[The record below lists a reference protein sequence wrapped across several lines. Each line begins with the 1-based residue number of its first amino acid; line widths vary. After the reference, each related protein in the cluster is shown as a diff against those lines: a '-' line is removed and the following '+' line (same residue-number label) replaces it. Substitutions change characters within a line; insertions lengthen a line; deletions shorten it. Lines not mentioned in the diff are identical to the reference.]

1 MSKLK
6 VAKELDLVSLKDEML
21 KDAGLKNII
30 ENRAKKLKIEGDMS
44 KLPSSVVERLL
55 SNATTEIEKYRTKEN
70 VRLSSELLDAWKQ
83 AKRYLGKKQFSQ
95 ENRKPQEISSSLIP
109 IKGISKR
116 MIEELSDC
124 RIFDIVSLL
133 TRCKTNQQRVNVA
146 AKLGISVDY
155 VNTWVKQADLWRID
169 GMTTDLAYLLA
180 QAGVRSIQDLARL
193 SAEKTY
199 AILKGLQKTQPD
211 FILCTLS
218 DLEEVIKNAGDAVK
232 LLAKKDS
239 LDDCNP
245 YGFEDDAPKHIYK
258 DELDDETTSSAQSLY
273 LVEDLIELD
282 CVLPLP
288 RLVSGKVILEK
299 DSEENSEKPCSGLK
313 VEIEGVVS
321 PAEDKTE
328 AAENPSCIT
337 DSTGKF
343 IITLPERYSFK
354 ETVKIII
361 SNSHGRQE
369 FIKNSTELINSM
381 IESNMVDLV
390 QEFLSKWKEGYL
402 ALNTGNLNEDE
413 KKDKIAEFI
422 KSLRDVVNDKDQDLE
437 AFYTGTSFP
446 ARKICLALK
455 ALAYDA
461 DNGKLFRKGIQD
473 IFEYILKNAT
483 LEARLEGVN
492 SSNADD
498 GFVVVKEVFEEKGEK
513 VARAL
518 PSVKLMGDDENPV
531 MLSSD
536 TAPSRMFSY
545 SMLQRLIEPELSTGT
560 RKSVTEPVDVDKFRT
575 QMYSDHEKLSQMSSL
590 GLGYQLNMHQAWVP
604 DGFAL
609 GDLLYSLILAPGEE
623 QRLVVRENTQS
634 YDITDTAEG
643 LDSVDESYQN
653 SQTDDTSAAYEYGV
667 QQMMEA
673 GSSYKAQSSSW
684 GVGGS
689 ATGGYGGFFGLGIS
703 GSYSKTKSSGS
714 SKAHQNNSQNEAS
727 SAAQRFQQCI
737 KTASNRISQA
747 KRVSVSSA
755 TSTQSDSVATKIVA
769 NHNHSHAMTI
779 QYWEVMRRYRLET
792 AVDSVDLVL
801 FVPMK
806 LIKFLGNEKSLIFPE
821 EDMASFDKARFN
833 KRYSVLLKY
842 ATTLERALPYKYRSG
857 LRLIQSYAAC
867 PKWTFEA
874 AETGSKNVVLSFNSN
889 VLSFDDLTATITLK
903 NGKGSVA
910 GEVDYVRTELRST
923 YKTSEALKDAIR
935 RHRNTSGNVSV
946 TCTFTLPQN
955 ISEED
960 ISSIRIG
967 HSCEGLRYTLYKDL
981 IGLSPA
987 EREAW
992 DNYVDKQMDF
1002 AQDDRSS
1009 SKDLRRMAHYME
1021 ALPEAFRTPEV
1032 YLSASNLNSLGRP
1045 SIRDVDLKLDGKPLQ
1060 TALSSS
1066 KISWNTRVS
1075 VYSDAKTLKRS
1086 EFQKMEET
1094 LHHVVTSTLKYSQ
1107 AIWGALSSDERAMM
1121 LDEYTVQMNFRKLEV
1136 KTGDEK
1142 GQGTGIGNGAGI
1154 PLLNCVNVRK
1164 LLGFYGNCML
1174 LPFTFPEELAEQ
1186 LGRTAADIQDQLYR
1200 FHTNSF
1206 RAPTTVIS
1214 LPTKG
1219 MIGEAVLGQTNVSE
1233 VIDLTRFWN
1242 WQDSPIDKME
1252 IDSSYLNGNDYLA
1265 NKSTKDISALNLQ
1278 GVTPTTPVTAAD
1290 LVSALV
1296 NKQTP
1301 QFENITGLDQL
1312 KDVVNGVT
1320 TASAT
1325 GRDNIINKTS
1335 EMATAA
1341 LTAGLEQKKAEIA
1354 AQKEIELEKL
1364 KNGSSNSS
1372 GGNSAGGSGSNN
1384 SGNGGGAGSSGGS
1397 GTSGSAGNGSAG
1409 GSGLNNSSNGGGT
1422 GAGGNLGVSDSAGNV
1437 SDSNDGSVSGT
1448 SNGNSDS
1455 GASANN
1461 DGNIDNDSSLND
1473 CEEYEE
1479 GPLCGDLI
1487 YDFEMGSAVEDVD
1500 DKDVS
1505 VKSDS
1510 SILSIIQQVCD
1521 MVSKN
1526 PDSSMDDVVA
1536 SFC

>member
-1 MSKLK
+1 MPI
-6 VAKELDLVSLKDEML
+6 ANENDLIPLKDEML

-30 ENRAKKLKIEGDMS
+30 ESRAKKLKIEGDLS
-44 KLPSSVVERLL
+44 KLSSNDVEQVLR
-55 SNATTEIEKYRTKEN
+55 NAASEIEKYRNSAN
-70 VRLSSELLDAWKQ
+70 VRLSSSLLGEWKRVR
-83 AKRYLGKKQFSQ
+83 KYLEKKSFAQ
-95 ENRKPQEISSSLIP
+95 ENRKPQEISASLIP

-133 TRCKTNQQRVNVA
+133 TRCKTKRQRDNVA
-146 AKLGISVDY
+146 TKLGVSVDY
-155 VNTWVKQADLWRID
+155 INTWVKQADLWRID

-193 SAEKTY
+193 DAEKIF

-211 FILCTLS
+211 FILC
-218 DLEEVIKNAGDAVK
+218 DLNALRSVIEAAQGAVA
-232 LLAKKDS
+232 LVAKKGDVE
-239 LDDCNP
+239 DCNP
-245 YGFEDDAPKHIYK
+245 YGFEDDAPEHIYAEEK
-258 DELDDETTSSAQSLY
+258 QSGDESVGGVGQSLD
-273 LVEDLIELD
+273 LDEDIFELD

-288 RLVSGKVILEK
+288 RLVSGKVRLKRAEDDGDGIAFT
-299 DSEENSEKPCSGLK
+299 GVK
-313 VEIEGVVS
+313 VEIDGVVS

-328 AAENPSCIT
+328 AAENPNCIT
-337 DSTGKF
+337 DATGKF

-354 ETVKIII
+354 ETVKIIV
-361 SNSHGRQE
+361 SNSRGRQE

-381 IESNMVDLV
+381 IESNIVSLV
-390 QEFLSKWKEGYL
+390 QEILSKWKIEHLVTAEG
-402 ALNTGNLNEDE
+402 ALRESLEKIVDDKKGDLVAFYQNTDFPVET
-413 KKDKIAEFI
+413 IC
-422 KSLRDVVNDKDQDLE
+422 KSLKSLAMYVN
-437 AFYTGTSFP
+437 
-446 ARKICLALK
+446 
-455 ALAYDA
+455 
-461 DNGKLFRKGIQD
+461 NGKSFRKGIQE
-473 IFEYILKNAT
+473 IFEEILKKAT
-483 LEARLEGVN
+483 LEARLEGVD
-492 SSNADD
+492 SSKGDD
-498 GFVVVKEVFEEKGEK
+498 GFVVVREVFFEKEEK
-513 VARAL
+513 VAKTL
-518 PSVKLMGDDENPV
+518 PSVKLMGDDEHPV

-545 SMLQRLIEPELSTGT
+545 SMLQRLIEPDLSIGK
-560 RKSVTEPVDVDKFRT
+560 RDSLKKPVDVDGFKT
-575 QMYSDHEKLSQMSSL
+575 SLYSDPDKLPQMSSL

-634 YDITDTAEG
+634 YEITDTAEG
-643 LDSVDESYQN
+643 VDSVNESYQN

-684 GVGGS
+684 GIGAS
-689 ATGGYGGFFGLGIS
+689 ASGGYGGFFGLGIS

-755 TSTQSDSVATKIVA
+755 TSEQSDSVATKIIA

-801 FVPMK
+801 FVPLKM
-806 LIKFLGNEKSLIFPE
+806 IKFLGDEKNLIFPE
-821 EDMASFDKARFN
+821 EDMASFNKARFK
-833 KRYSVLLKY
+833 KRYSVLLKH
-842 ATTLERALPYKYRSG
+842 ANTLERALPYKYRSG

-867 PKWTFEA
+867 PKWKFEA
-874 AETGSKNVVLSFNSN
+874 AESGAKNLVLSFYGNF
-889 VLSFDDLTATITLK
+889 LSFDDLTATIVLK
-903 NGKGSVA
+903 NGKGAVA
-910 GEVDYVRTELRST
+910 GDVDYQRQELST
-923 YKTSEALKDAIR
+923 YYETRDALKDGIR
-935 RHRNTSGNVSV
+935 RYRNSSGNVSV
-946 TCTFTLPQN
+946 KCTFSLPQN
-955 ISEED
+955 ISAEE
-960 ISSIRIG
+960 IASINIG
-967 HSCEGLRYTLYKDL
+967 YSCESLNYTLYKNFNN
-981 IGLSPA
+981 LSPS
-987 EREAW
+987 EQEAW
-992 DNYVDKQMDF
+992 ENYVDKQMDF
-1002 AQDDRSS
+1002 AKDDNKSS
-1009 SKDLRRMAHYME
+1009 RDLRRMAHYME
-1021 ALPEAFRTPEV
+1021 ALPESFRNPNV
-1032 YLSASNLNSLGRP
+1032 YLSSSNLKALGRP
-1045 SIRDVDLKLDGKPLQ
+1045 SIRGLSLTLDGKQLQ

-1066 KISWNTRVS
+1066 TLSWNTRIT
-1075 VYSDAKTLKRS
+1075 VYSDEKTLKRS

-1094 LHHVVTSTLKYSQ
+1094 LHHVVTGTLRYSQ
-1107 AIWGALSSDERAMM
+1107 AIWAALSSDERAMM
-1121 LDEYTVQMNFRKLEV
+1121 LDKYTVQMNFGKLEKKAEDDKEP
-1136 KTGDEK
+1136 KTNSS
-1142 GQGTGIGNGAGI
+1142 GNNGVGI
-1154 PLLNCVNVRK
+1154 PLLNCVNIRK

-1186 LGRTAADIQDQLYR
+1186 LGRSAADVQKQLYR

-1265 NKSTKDISALNLQ
+1265 GKTTKDISALDLQ

-1290 LVSALV
+1290 LVTALV

-1301 QFENITGLDQL
+1301 KFDNITGLDQL
-1312 KDVVNGVT
+1312 KDIVNGVT
-1320 TASAT
+1320 NASAT
-1325 GRDNIINKTS
+1325 GRDNIINRTS

-1341 LTAGLEQKKAEIA
+1341 LTAGLDQKKAEIN

-1397 GTSGSAGNGSAG
+1397 GTVG
-1409 GSGLNNSSNGGGT
+1409 GSGSSGNSGGGVGNSSGSNNGSLG
-1422 GAGGNLGVSDSAGNV
+1422 GVS
-1437 SDSNDGSVSGT
+1437 SG
-1448 SNGNSDS
+1448 NGNSGNGESSNNGDGSAIGECSEDEEYFDDS
-1455 GASANN
+1455 LAVNETSDIAEQDDTEN
-1461 DGNIDNDSSLND
+1461 LND
-1473 CEEYEE
+1473 DDTKEIVEKILSVFSQHPEYTLTQLLNEFGYGGLSEDEIVRMAAEYENS
-1479 GPLCGDLI
+1479 LT
-1487 YDFEMGSAVEDVD
+1487 
-1500 DKDVS
+1500 
-1505 VKSDS
+1505 
-1510 SILSIIQQVCD
+1510 
-1521 MVSKN
+1521 
-1526 PDSSMDDVVA
+1526 
-1536 SFC
+1536 